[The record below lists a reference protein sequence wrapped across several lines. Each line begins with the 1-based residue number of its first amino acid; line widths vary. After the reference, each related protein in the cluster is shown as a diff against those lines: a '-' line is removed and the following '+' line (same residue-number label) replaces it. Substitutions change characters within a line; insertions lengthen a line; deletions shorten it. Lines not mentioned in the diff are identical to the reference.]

1 MRYFQIFGL
10 VLFVQPLHAMD
21 YDPLQR
27 SDKPLAP
34 SITLDHTD
42 AVRARQIPMR
52 IYLPQQITPAPIII
66 FSHGLGGS
74 RNGNAFMGE
83 HWSAR
88 GYVAVFIQHP
98 GSDEAVWKDK
108 SLAKRMAAMQQ
119 AASTENLLLRI
130 ADVKSTLDALERWQ
144 IEVGHQLNGRLDL
157 TRIGMSGHSFGAVT
171 TQAVSGQR
179 YAKNNLPDQRID
191 AAIAFSPSSPGKG
204 ADNANAFGAVAMP
217 WLLMTGTLD
226 NSLVGNQTPA
236 SRREVFPA
244 LPAEG
249 KAYELV
255 LYNAEHSA
263 FNERALPGDTQPRN
277 PNHHR
282 AILAIST
289 AFWDAWLGKDA
300 GARAWLDGDGPR
312 SMLEAADVWQRK

>member
-1 MRYFQIFGL
+1 MRYFLTLGL
-10 VLFVQPLHAMD
+10 VLIALSLNAMD
-21 YDPLQR
+21 YDPLYR
-27 SDKPLAP
+27 SDKPLVP

-42 AVRARQIPMR
+42 AVRARKIPMR

-98 GSDEAVWKDK
+98 GSDETVWKDIP
-108 SLAKRMAAMQQ
+108 LAKRMAAMQQ
-119 AASTENLLLRI
+119 AANSENFLLRV
-130 ADVKSTLDALERWQ
+130 ADVKATIDALERWQ

-179 YAKNNLPDQRID
+179 YAKINMMDPRID

-204 ADNANAFGAVAMP
+204 ADTANAFGSVAIP

-226 NSLVGNQTPA
+226 SSLVGGQTPA
-236 SRREVFPA
+236 SRREVYPA
-244 LPAEG
+244 LPAQG
-249 KAYELV
+249 QAYELV

-263 FNERALPGDTQPRN
+263 FTERALPGETQPRN

-289 AFWDAWLGKDA
+289 AFLDAWLGKDV

-312 SMLEAADVWQRK
+312 SMLQAADVWQRK